1 MRRTRAATRR
11 GVRKMRMTERRGTK
25 RRRRELR
32 LSNILMREQLSN
44 TETSRF
50 VDHLKL
56 FPYHTLALLK

>member
-1 MRRTRAATRR
+1 MRR
-11 GVRKMRMTERRGTK
+11 GVREMRMTKRRGMK

-44 TETSRF
+44 TETSRY
-50 VDHLKL
+50 VDDLKL

>member
-1 MRRTRAATRR
+1 MRR
-11 GVRKMRMTERRGTK
+11 GVRKMRRTERRRMK
-25 RRRRELR
+25 RRRRRELR